1 LREDVIPEGCIYS
14 GIVEKDKIIK
24 SLKRYSIQLIWLSI
38 PATATKKLIME
49 VILRLRMYS

>member
-1 LREDVIPEGCIYS
+1 LREDVIPAGCIYM

-24 SLKRYSIQLIWLSI
+24 SFKRYSSIQLIWLSV
-38 PATATKKLIME
+38 PATARLVMK